1 MSFQTPI
8 TIAEALS
15 HIDQRRYLLPA
26 IQREFVWSAAKIEWL
41 FDSLMRGYPVSSFL
55 FWQVEDLSRSG
66 YKFYEF
72 LRNYRERFQIHNAEA
87 NIAGIGGFVAVLDGQ
102 QRLTSLNIGL
112 RGSFAWKEYKAHWN
126 NNEHS
131 IPTRRLYLN
140 IPNEL
145 QDQEDDR
152 VYQFQFLKDADTCQ
166 ADIYDDET
174 VKWFKVSKINDLKNI
189 AVFNRYVR
197 DQKLD
202 DFASNVL
209 ARLHEVVFTSPII
222 NYFLEKEQNLDK
234 ALNIFIRINSGGEP
248 LDFSDLIMSIAIANW
263 QEKDARQEIHRLV
276 DGIQAVGFSISKDFI
291 FKTYLYLFSS
301 DIKFKVTNFS
311 KENAHNFE
319 RDWDSIRDVIQTA
332 FELIRSFGY
341 DDYTLSSKNAVIPVI
356 YYLYHR
362 GIASDFNTS
371 VRHKQDREAIQ
382 KWLHVILL
390 KRTLGSGGA
399 DGTLAQIRRA
409 FTEDVLSVEKIAP
422 SIQLFPAIAI
432 NQQIKRDM
440 RVNEEFIDE
449 LLKTQKDD
457 RYAFC
462 ILALLYPQLDYRNN
476 DFHKDHLHPIS
487 AFKPK
492 AIEALGLDDEEAKAR
507 FLSWEWCNSIIN
519 LQMLDSNENKS
530 KQDKSLADWVT
541 YETQRKERVAF
552 LDRQLIP
559 SDMSL
564 AFRDFSVFAG
574 RRKEILAQKLLH
586 LLS

>member
-1 MSFQTPI
+1 MSFERPI
-8 TIAEALS
+8 TIAEALGQ
-15 HIDQRRYLLPA
+15 IEQRRYLLPA
-26 IQREFVWSAAKIEWL
+26 IQREFIWPASKIEWL

-55 FWQVEDLSRSG
+55 FWNVEDISRSG

-72 LRNYRERFQIHNAEA
+72 LRNYRERFKIHNAEA
-87 NIAGIGGFVAVLDGQ
+87 DVTGISNFVAVLDGQ

-126 NNEHS
+126 DNENN

-140 IPNEL
+140 ITDEL
-145 QDQEDDR
+145 EDQEDDR
-152 VYQFQFLKDADTCQ
+152 VYQFQFLKDADTGQ
-166 ADIYDDET
+166 TDIYDDGT
-174 VKWFKVSKINDLKNI
+174 VKWFRVSKINDLRN
-189 AVFNRYVR
+189 FSDFSRYIGT
-197 DQKLD
+197 KGFD
-202 DFASNVL
+202 DFAKDVL
-209 ARLHEVVFTSPII
+209 AKLQEVVFTKPII

-248 LDFSDLIMSIAIANW
+248 LNFSDLIMSIAIANW

-276 DGIQAVGFSISKDFI
+276 DGIQAIGFSISKDFI

-301 DIKFKVTNFS
+301 DIKFKVTNFT

-319 RDWDSIRDVIQTA
+319 RDWYSIRDAIQTA

-362 GIASDFNTS
+362 GIAADFNTS
-371 VRHKQDREAIQ
+371 VHYKADRETIQ

-409 FTEDVLSVEKIAP
+409 FTDNVLSSVKIAP
-422 SIQLFPAIAI
+422 SIQFFPTTAI
-432 NQQIKRDM
+432 NTEIKRDM
-440 RVNEEFIDE
+440 SVGEDFIEE

-487 AFKPK
+487 AFKAK
-492 AIEALGLDDEEAKAR
+492 DIEGMGLDDESKER
-507 FLSWEWCNSIIN
+507 FLSSEWNNSIIN

-530 KQDKSLADWVT
+530 KQDMSLEAWIEM
-541 YETQRKERVAF
+541 ETQRKERVAF
-552 LDRQLIP
+552 LDSHLIP
-559 SDMSL
+559 AETDLS
-564 AFRDFSVFAG
+564 FQRFASFAEK
-574 RRKEILAQKLLH
+574 RKALLAQKLFEALR
-586 LLS
+586 